1 MPTYNYICSNCQHTY
16 SELRPADMEQ
26 ITIVCTVCNEAEY
39 IEQ

>member
-1 MPTYNYICSNCQHTY
+1 MPTYNYICPNCQHVY

-26 ITIVCTVCNEAEY
+26 IVKICNACSESEY